1 MIIDTLNDILG
12 KRADPETAIKIK
24 KLITEEP
31 EVRGAYDLFINN
43 YGPDKNYASVHIE
56 LPDTMTVEEVDIL
69 TRRLQRK
76 LLNKMGVI
84 LTGVGVYSYN
94 TQNDEIGNIRN
105 NIMEKV
111 KTLIIGSGP
120 AGYTAAIYA
129 GRAGLNPV
137 LYSGMQPGGQL
148 TITTE
153 VENFPGYPNGVD
165 GTQMMMDMKEQAAR
179 FGADLRDGSISKV
192 DFSSRPYHLTD
203 ERGNEIEADT
213 VIIATG
219 ASAKYLGLAD
229 EEKYRGQGVSAC
241 ATCDGFFYRKRT
253 VAVVGGGDTACEEA
267 MYLSGLAKKVY
278 MIVRKPYLRAS
289 EIMQKRVKEKENI
302 EILFETNTLG
312 LFGENGVEGAHL
324 VRHMG
329 EANEEKFDI
338 AIDGFFLAIGH
349 KPNTDL
355 FKDFIDL
362 DEQGFIKVVPGTAS
376 TNLPGIFA
384 AGDVADPVYR
394 QGIVAAGSGAKA
406 AIEADRYLQQL

>member
-1 MIIDTLNDILG
+1 
-12 KRADPETAIKIK
+12 
-24 KLITEEP
+24 
-31 EVRGAYDLFINN
+31 
-43 YGPDKNYASVHIE
+43 
-56 LPDTMTVEEVDIL
+56 
-69 TRRLQRK
+69 
-76 LLNKMGVI
+76 
-84 LTGVGVYSYN
+84 
-94 TQNDEIGNIRN
+94 
-105 NIMEKV
+105 MEKV

-120 AGYTAAIYA
+120 AGYTAAIYT

-179 FGADLRDGSISKV
+179 FGADIRDGSIEKI

-203 ERGNEIEADT
+203 ERGNEIEADN
-213 VIIATG
+213 VIIAPG

-241 ATCDGFFYRKRT
+241 ATCDGFFYRKRV

-278 MIVRKPYLRAS
+278 MIVRKPYLRAA
-289 EIMQKRVKEKENI
+289 EIMQQRVKNKENI

-312 LFGENGVEGAHL
+312 LFGDDGVQGAHL

-355 FKDFIDL
+355 FKGVIDL

-376 TNLPGIFA
+376 TNLPGVFA
-384 AGDVADPVYR
+384 AGDVADPIYR
-394 QGIVAAGSGAKA
+394 QGVVAAGSGAKA
-406 AIEADRYLQQL
+406 AIEADRYLQQLG